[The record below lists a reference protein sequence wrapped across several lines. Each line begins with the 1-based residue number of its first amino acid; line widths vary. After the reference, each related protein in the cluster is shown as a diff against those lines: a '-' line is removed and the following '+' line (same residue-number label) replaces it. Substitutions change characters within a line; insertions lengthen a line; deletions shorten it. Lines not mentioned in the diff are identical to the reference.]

1 MMTPLEDGRNTNL
14 LSMTGTKFLDANMK
28 QTRTTIE
35 GCLYNSSKLPKKSC
49 LKPCSKCSYTS
60 FLPDS
65 DLDDSSDAVAMVA
78 AAVATASGSP
88 ESRVR
93 RRMTPNRATS
103 SFEVDRV
110 RQENRRS
117 QRRPRRHR
125 SSNPK
130 LAVPKTIL
138 KKTSSYSALDR
149 FASEPDFMTPTTKA
163 EAKRVS
169 FPELSSGR
177 WDSQGSGLNLKSL
190 ASSSKK
196 QEQKDKLKGNFEW
209 NTTTNSSTFCSRS
222 TSSRTASDL
231 TPLILGEKDVTA
243 AHQSN
248 KDRQLL
254 AKRPPNKPSRWME
267 SSPVNNVGAGRVEK
281 ATESANVLQ
290 KSIDNFKK
298 HQQPPKMPMRRRM
311 SPVLSPKSNVFQE
324 SVMDFQAVLVYPSQR
339 GKFS

>member
-1 MMTPLEDGRNTNL
+1 
-14 LSMTGTKFLDANMK
+14 
-28 QTRTTIE
+28 
-35 GCLYNSSKLPKKSC
+35 
-49 LKPCSKCSYTS
+49 
-60 FLPDS
+60 
-65 DLDDSSDAVAMVA
+65 
-78 AAVATASGSP
+78 
-88 ESRVR
+88 
-93 RRMTPNRATS
+93 
-103 SFEVDRV
+103 
-110 RQENRRS
+110 
-117 QRRPRRHR
+117 
-125 SSNPK
+125 
-130 LAVPKTIL
+130 
-138 KKTSSYSALDR
+138 
-149 FASEPDFMTPTTKA
+149 MTPTTKA